1 MSKILIIEDDQS
13 LCELYQHTF
22 VGEGHDVLT
31 AHDGQEGLE
40 KVKIF
45 LPDLI
50 LSDYVMPK
58 MTGVDLLDFVKKDPS
73 LSHIKV
79 IIATSLVVD
88 KNEIIAK
95 GAFDVLSKIEV
106 VPSKLIAKVNAA
118 LAAS

>member
-1 MSKILIIEDDQS
+1 MAKILIIEDDQS

-45 LPDLI
+45 QPDLI

-58 MTGVDLLDFVKKDPS
+58 MTGIDVLDFVKKDPS
-73 LSHIKV
+73 LAQIKV
-79 IIATSLVVD
+79 ILVTSLVVD

-118 LAAS
+118 LSAS